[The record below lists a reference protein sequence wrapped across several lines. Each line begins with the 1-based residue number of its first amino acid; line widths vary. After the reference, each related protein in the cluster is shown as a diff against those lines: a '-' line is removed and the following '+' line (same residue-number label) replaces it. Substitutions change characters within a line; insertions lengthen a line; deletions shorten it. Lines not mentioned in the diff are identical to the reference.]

1 MHVRGPCGGRCR
13 RTHPGRGRTLA
24 RLLRGAAPPRAHR
37 RRGAGRAAAGG
48 RLRHPDPGGDGH
60 GQDDRAS
67 RAAHGAG
74 ALQKKQG
81 VRSNR
86 AVLSTFTNHLA
97 RQIREDDAPKV
108 NAALEKLGYPS
119 SPSLSA
125 VGRRQ
130 FIDPDRVDRAVRES
144 RDRRDGPDLR
154 SLEQMAGFE
163 NVRRGGRPP
172 DVHPRGLHHGRL
184 VPDATQRQVGVRRVH
199 GPEAGGRASGSGAH
213 QPRDGPDG
221 LPLPRR
227 GAGHRGRRLD
237 RRFRRGGHAAGGRE
251 EPGG

>member
-1 MHVRGPCGGRCR
+1 MA
-13 RTHPGRGRTLA
+13 LA
-24 RLLRGAAPPRAHR
+24 
-37 RRGAGRAAAGG
+37 
-48 RLRHPDPGGDGH
+48 
-60 GQDDRAS
+60 
-67 RAAHGAG
+67 

-108 NAALEKLGYPS
+108 NAALEKLGYPVLTVA
-119 SPSLSA
+119 PR

-154 SLEQMAGFE
+154 SLEPMAGFE
-163 NVRRGGRPP
+163 TFAEAEDHQMFIPAGFTT
-172 DVHPRGLHHGRL
+172 DDLCLTPRSGKPASAAFMARKQAAAEADL
-184 VPDATQRQVGVRRVH
+184 VLTNP
-199 GPEAGGRASGSGAH
+199 RA
-213 QPRDGPDG
+213 GPDG

-237 RRFRRGGHAAGGRE
+237 RRLRRGGHAAGGRE